1 MKVGRAL
8 VTVALVLVMVACVL
22 SGCER
27 KTRTYAGITTPKPS
41 ETVNPHK

>member
-8 VTVALVLVMVACVL
+8 ATVALLVVVVACVL

-27 KTRTYAGITTPKPS
+27 KTRTYAGITTPTPPA
-41 ETVNPHK
+41 TVNPHK